1 MRLGS
6 KRALRARTAEPGETV
21 DLHGLIAARPITN
34 SMVCRWTVGQGV
46 LTCRWQPDSSES
58 TSSAIRNQ
66 LTQVS
71 DAQTGEQIVVG
82 YSPAPLNGHNAG
94 SACPALVGA
103 A

>member
-34 SMVCRWTVGQGV
+34 SMVCRWTVVHGF
-46 LTCRWQPDSSES
+46 LTCRWQPESSES

-94 SACPALVGA
+94 SACPAFVGA